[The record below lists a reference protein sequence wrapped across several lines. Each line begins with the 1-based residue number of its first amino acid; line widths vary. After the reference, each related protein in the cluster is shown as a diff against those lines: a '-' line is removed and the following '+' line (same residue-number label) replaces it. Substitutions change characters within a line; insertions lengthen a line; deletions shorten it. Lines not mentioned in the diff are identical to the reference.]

1 MTVDT
6 RPGGGSTFEIFLP
19 RYDGSALAPVEA
31 PSALRSG
38 HGETLLVVEDQ
49 AGVRELVRNTLEDMG
64 YSVLTAEDGEEAIE
78 RVSEFGKKV
87 DLMVTDVIMPRL
99 GGPETVRRLR
109 ATEPDL
115 KVVYVSGYSEED
127 LGMNDLAEPNTLF
140 LRKPF
145 GLEELCRT
153 VQSLLEP

>member
-1 MTVDT
+1 
-6 RPGGGSTFEIFLP
+6 
-19 RYDGSALAPVEA
+19 
-31 PSALRSG
+31 
-38 HGETLLVVEDQ
+38 LVVEDQ

-64 YSVLTAEDGEEAIE
+64 YRVLMAEDGEEAIE
-78 RVSEFGKKV
+78 RVSEFGEKV

-109 ATEPDL
+109 AMEPDL

-127 LGMNDLAEPNTLF
+127 PGMNDLAEPNTLF